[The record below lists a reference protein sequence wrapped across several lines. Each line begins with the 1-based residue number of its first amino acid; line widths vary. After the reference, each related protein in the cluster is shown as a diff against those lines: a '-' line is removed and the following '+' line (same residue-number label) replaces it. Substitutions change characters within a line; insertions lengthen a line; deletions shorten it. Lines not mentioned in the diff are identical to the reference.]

1 MTEITFTISHQSE
14 GARVGKLLVN
24 GQTILTPALVYPAVL
39 LEKLPA
45 TVISQLGVAAV
56 KVGGLNWWLNFDQQQ
71 LQAIGNLHQVL
82 AWKKLLLVDPETQ
95 VAYQRAKA
103 RGMKKDGVRFRDQKD
118 QLHFYQPADGQ
129 RLQEELGADL
139 IMSFSRAVDYFA
151 PVDDLVAGVK
161 QSINWL
167 PATSAE
173 QAQTIGLITGG
184 GLKHPRQHSI
194 AAINEGKFAAAG
206 IAGIP
211 SDLTI
216 REFQRIIT
224 EITSQLTPQP
234 FRYLLT
240 SVSLKQLLIAVCAGV
255 DLVDSDLALKMAKMG
270 IALSRIDYSEMKLTA
285 LQFATDHCQ
294 LEAGCC
300 CPTCQAGYQRA
311 YLHRLVV
318 DHAPLGEQLLLV
330 HNLYVMNQLMTEL
343 RQAINNGQFKTFCQN
358 LQVK

>member
-14 GARVGKLLVN
+14 GARTGKLLVN
-24 GQTILTPALVYPAVL
+24 GQIIATPALVYPATI

-45 TVISQLGVAAV
+45 SVISQLGIAAV
-56 KVGGLNWWLNFDQQQ
+56 KVAGLKWWLRFDQQQ
-71 LQAIGNLHQVL
+71 LQAIGDLHRVL
-82 AWKKLLLVDPETQ
+82 TWKKLLLVDPETK

-118 QLHFYQPADGQ
+118 HLHFYQPADGQ

-167 PATSAE
+167 PATPAE

-211 SDLTI
+211 SDLPST
-216 REFQRIIT
+216 EFQRIIQ
-224 EITSQLTPQP
+224 EISLQLTLQP

-240 SVSLKQLLIAVCAGV
+240 TVSLKQLLIAVSAGV
-255 DLVDSDLALKMAKMG
+255 DLIDSDLALKMAKRG
-270 IALSRIDYSEMKLTA
+270 IALSQTNYGEIKLTA
-285 LQFATDHCQ
+285 FQFATDQSQ
-294 LEAGCC
+294 LEPGCG

-311 YLHRLVV
+311 YLHQLVV
-318 DHAPLGEQLLLV
+318 DRAPLGEQLLLV
-330 HNLYVMNQLMTEL
+330 HNLFVMNKLMTDL
-343 RQAINNGQFKTFCQN
+343 RQAINTQQLKTFCQN